1 MNGTIENE
9 QKYETD
15 SYAREKRIWPDGPK
29 EELHHISDREL
40 CETLTDTNC
49 RKFKRTYNQNEGA
62 TILDLSSSF
71 FSLIPSRTVIST
83 DNLAG
88 TLSAEHYPINYYR
101 VTYGVVGISL
111 SREKG
116 RKDGKKGRKREKK
129 WKNENERKKKKKKEQ
144 SKGNVWFK
152 TIVFF
157 SSATSLND
165 RAVKWCRYW
174 NWKG

>member
-71 FSLIPSRTVIST
+71 FFSYPFENRNLDRQSSRNVIG
-83 DNLAG
+83 G
-88 TLSAEHYPINYYR
+88 TLPNQL
-101 VTYGVVGISL
+101 L
-111 SREKG
+111 S
-116 RKDGKKGRKREKK
+116 
-129 WKNENERKKKKKKEQ
+129 
-144 SKGNVWFK
+144 GN
-152 TIVFF
+152 I
-157 SSATSLND
+157 
-165 RAVKWCRYW
+165 RCRW
-174 NWKG
+174 NFIK